1 MKLISIRQPTDDN
14 VYSNYTAVTA
24 RWKGCRFDRML
35 VSNSALLIGIMLKQ
49 AGKGGHNIA
58 LLATFSTNIT
68 RFFYAAI
75 SNRTV
80 PTHFF

>member
-58 LLATFSTNIT
+58 LLAC
-68 RFFYAAI
+68 RL
-75 SNRTV
+75 
-80 PTHFF
+80 